1 MNAGSHA
8 EAEETTSRPD
18 LELKAE
24 RANSNPEPSKV
35 PKAQEPGARPKRDRQ
50 RPRYL
55 EDNVV

>member
-8 EAEETTSRPD
+8 EAEETTSRP
-18 LELKAE
+18 EPTAE
-24 RANSNPEPSKV
+24 RANSNPETSKV

-55 EDNVV
+55 EDFVV